1 MFHQYQQTV
10 IFVTVQL
17 LDTGLLMLPKSHT
30 ILDPRRKQKTIVNFK
45 YRKVKSTNFELH
57 NSFKVHSHHV
67 SITSDL

>member
-17 LDTGLLMLPKSHT
+17 LDTGLLMPPKLRT
-30 ILDPRRKQKTIVNFK
+30 ILDPKRKQKTIMNFE
-45 YRKVKSTNFELH
+45 YRKVKSTNFELR

-67 SITSDL
+67 SIFSYL